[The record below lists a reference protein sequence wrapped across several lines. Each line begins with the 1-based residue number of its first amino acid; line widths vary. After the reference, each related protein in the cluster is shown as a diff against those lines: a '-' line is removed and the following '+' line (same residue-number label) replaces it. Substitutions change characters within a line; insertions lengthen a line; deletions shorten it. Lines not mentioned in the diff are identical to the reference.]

1 MLDVPELQLVQ
12 AIHEEGTLTGAAQRL
27 YRSQSAL
34 SQRLQGAEDK
44 LGAELFKRGGREMTL
59 TPVGER
65 ILQTATKVLSELER
79 AEADAEQIAEGRMG
93 RLRLATQCYACYHWF
108 PSLLKAYRARFP
120 AVDVRIVAEATPDPL
135 SALHEESIDIA
146 VVTKSCEQVPDVQ
159 AFPLFDDEMIALVH
173 ADHPWGNQDFVD
185 APDFADQHVL
195 LSTQDPTESL
205 LYKKV
210 LLPADLRP
218 KEVTTLP
225 LATSA
230 AVELAK
236 ARMGVAIIERW
247 AASSFTQDTHSLSAV
262 QITSGGLWR
271 TWYAATTKNADA
283 PHYLS
288 AFIEELAAVDVFNG
302 YVAPVPS

>member
-1 MLDVPELQLVQ
+1 MLDVPELELVQ

-44 LGAELFKRGGREMTL
+44 LGAKLFKRGGREMTL

-65 ILQTATKVLSELER
+65 ILQTATKVLSALER
-79 AEADAEQIAEGRMG
+79 AEADAEEIAEGRMG

-120 AVDVRIVAEATPDPL
+120 AVDIRIAAEATPDPL
-135 SALHEESIDIA
+135 LALRDEHIDLA
-146 VVTKSCEQVPDVQ
+146 VVTTTCEQDPDVR
-159 AFPLFDDEMIALVH
+159 AVPLFDDEMVALVH
-173 ADHPWGNQDFVD
+173 ADHPWASRDFVD
-185 APDFADQHVL
+185 ARDFADQHVL
-195 LSTQDPTESL
+195 LSTQDPMESL
-205 LYKKV
+205 LYKRV

-218 KEVTTLP
+218 KAVTTLP
-225 LATSA
+225 LATHA

-247 AASSFTQDTHSLSAV
+247 AAASFIQDTQSLYAV
-262 QITSGGLWR
+262 QITSSGLWR
-271 TWYAATTKNADA
+271 TWYAATASSEDA

-288 AFIEELAAVDVFNG
+288 AFIEELAAVDVFDSHA
-302 YVAPVPS
+302 APAHS